1 MSINKPNITFVT
13 EKFYTKYNLLI
24 INKLLRPNEN
34 RSNKL
39 ATKLLNN
46 LLKSTITLQSY
57 ELITNNQTCSSQLI
71 STPLFSASVNHRQN
85 IIPSYPSLSLMVS
98 CMYFAM
104 WRSSS
109 IDEP

>member
-1 MSINKPNITFVT
+1 MAINKPNITFVT
-13 EKFYTKYNLLI
+13 EKLKTKSNLMI

-57 ELITNNQTCSSQLI
+57 ELIM
-71 STPLFSASVNHRQN
+71 N
-85 IIPSYPSLSLMVS
+85 IKHIHPN
-98 CMYFAM
+98 
-104 WRSSS
+104 
-109 IDEP
+109 